1 MNTPITRLDTDSSPA
16 PLPAHLSVDASIPLP
31 AVAKPRNPR
40 NPRLA
45 WRALKRLIDDPERT
59 EEVFVII
66 RNLSGDALWHSY
78 ERIRKTARGS
88 ELLSRDLVATLSDR
102 ERLRALPD
110 GSLGRAYYDFVHGEN
125 LSADGLVEASEG
137 GDWED
142 THPAVIAHGERLR
155 DMHDLWHV
163 TTGYGRDT
171 FGELCL
177 LAFTHAQNPNLG
189 ILSIVLIGGSKIRRE
204 IGRGTWT
211 AAWRAW
217 RDGKRAAWLP
227 AADWEA
233 LLEQPLVEVR
243 RQLGIGAPER
253 YQRKLAAVINAQ
265 PA

>member
-1 MNTPITRLDTDSSPA
+1 MHNATSADLSPAHLKIDPNA
-16 PLPAHLSVDASIPLP
+16 PLPTVE
-31 AVAKPRNPR
+31 KPGNKRY
-40 NPRLA
+40 PRLA
-45 WRALKRLIDDPERT
+45 WAALKRLIDDPERT

-66 RNLSGDALWHSY
+66 RNLSGDALWQSY
-78 ERIRKTARGS
+78 ERLRRRPNGAA
-88 ELLSRDLVATLSDR
+88 LLSRNLVETLSDR
-102 ERLRALPD
+102 ERLRSMPT
-110 GSLGRAYYDFVHGEN
+110 GSLGRAYYDFVHAEN

-142 THPAVIAHGERLR
+142 SHPALIAHGERLR

-189 ILSIVLIGGSKIRRE
+189 IASIVLIGGSKIRRE
-204 IGRGTWT
+204 IGRGTWS

-217 RDGKRAAWLP
+217 RDGKRASWLP
-227 AADWEA
+227 AEDWEA
-233 LLEQPLVEVR
+233 LLEQPLADVR
-243 RQLGIGAPER
+243 SQLGIRTPER
-253 YQRKLAAVINAQ
+253 YRRKLATVVEAQ